1 MSDPAICPICKNPK
15 KSSSSG
21 SLTQWIAACTC
32 DVAPP
37 PIDETA
43 QQISVK
49 LCKTC
54 GKRINEGRSG
64 SLTQFIF
71 RSDVCQCARPEIP
84 EELAV
89 DPVPVQEITQ
99 PLEEETEVEL
109 EEAIEGFPYE
119 RYKPL
124 ERLGMGTGGSVF
136 LARDKMLNKKVAV
149 KMLRSLVPSQLIS
162 FHEEARAT
170 SKLEHPCI
178 VKLLDFGASDSG
190 IPYMVLEYI
199 QGESLES
206 KLEKSGRLDIKS
218 VQAIF
223 KDILEGISYAH
234 ANGIFHRDIKP
245 SNILLTES
253 SDSISEV
260 KIIDFGIA
268 KSFNVE
274 TDPDGQA
281 VTDFNTPVGAPFYM
295 SPDQGLGNVYDSR
308 SEIYSLGCVL
318 FECLAGRPPF
328 EGETPLSTLA
338 MHAIESPP
346 SLKGYMGDS
355 FVPDLDQVVQKA
367 LAKEQE
373 DRYQSALEFRSAL
386 LEIEDLALAETLSR
400 TDFHQLK
407 DKSKKSL
414 VTLVFLISVL
424 IVVPTGLYFYLNHA
438 ARKNAVSIPSDF
450 EEKTT
455 YKSLPVS
462 KDVDH
467 VLGDEL
473 KLDEKSWEMSRGGR
487 SAIGRNI
494 SDEDLKELE
503 KYPQLRFLK
512 TIPPAKIQGWGLKYV
527 PENIISACIASEI
540 FDEDGARELT
550 RFQKLDQA
558 KIHSSKKLTDKA
570 IEYILSSPVLTA
582 VELRYIHP
590 LPPNAVKL
598 VAHKKGL
605 TAVDIGHSE
614 PITKD
619 DIAELSKSRTITYLR
634 LSNSEV
640 DDSYVPY
647 LLKMPLEKLDI
658 NDSKISDKGLME
670 LTKLKGLKLLKV
682 ALVDNQLTY
691 PGTQDFARHRPDVK
705 MDIIN
710 SMGIKDDGLDGE
722 AQLDNLIEDVSR
734 RMKKLNR

>member
-15 KSSSSG
+15 KSGSSG

-37 PIDETA
+37 PLDEAA
-43 QQISVK
+43 QAISVK

-84 EELAV
+84 EELKV
-89 DPVPVQEITQ
+89 DPVEAQELTQ

-109 EEAIEGFPYE
+109 EESIEGFPYE

-245 SNILLTES
+245 SNILLTEGPEN
-253 SDSISEV
+253 ISEV

-268 KSFNVE
+268 KAFNVE
-274 TDPDGQA
+274 ADSDSQKE
-281 VTDFNTPVGAPFYM
+281 TDFNTPVGAPFYM
-295 SPDQGLGNVYDSR
+295 SPDQGLGKPYDSR

-355 FVPDLDQVVQKA
+355 FVPDLDQVVHKA

-373 DRYQSALEFRSAL
+373 DRYQNAIEFRSAL

-400 TDFHQLK
+400 TDFHHLK
-407 DKSKKSL
+407 GKSKKSL
-414 VTLVFLISVL
+414 ATLVFLISVL
-424 IVVPTGLYFYLNHA
+424 IIVPTGLYFYLNHV
-438 ARKNAVSIPSDF
+438 ARKNAVSIPTDF

-455 YKSLPVS
+455 YKSLPAG

-473 KLDEKSWEMSRGGR
+473 KLDDKSWEMGRGGR

-494 SDEDLKELE
+494 SDEDLKDLE
-503 KYPQLRFLK
+503 NYPQLRFLK

-527 PENIISACIASEI
+527 PENTISICIASEI

-550 RFQKLDQA
+550 RFKKLDQA

-570 IEYILSSPVLTA
+570 VEYILSSPVLTA

-590 LPPNAVKL
+590 LPPNAVKM
-598 VAHKKGL
+598 VAHKNGL

-614 PITKD
+614 PITRD
-619 DIAELSKSRTITYLR
+619 DIAELSKSKTITYLR

-640 DDSYVPY
+640 DDTYVPY
-647 LLKMPLEKLDI
+647 LLKMPLERLDI

-670 LTKLKGLKLLKV
+670 LTKLKNLKLLKV

-710 SMGIKDDGLDGE
+710 FFGIKDDGLDSE
-722 AQLDNLIEDVSR
+722 AQLDNLIEDVSK
-734 RMKKLNR
+734 RMKKIKR

>member
-1 MSDPAICPICKNPK
+1 MSDTAICPICKNPK
-15 KSSSSG
+15 KSGSSG

-37 PIDETA
+37 PVDEAA
-43 QQISVK
+43 QAIPVK
-49 LCKTC
+49 LCKSC

-84 EELAV
+84 EELAM
-89 DPVPVQEITQ
+89 DPEAVQELTQ

-109 EEAIEGFPYE
+109 EEAIDGFPYE

-124 ERLGMGTGGSVF
+124 EHLGMGTGGSVY
-136 LARDKMLNKKVAV
+136 LARDRMLNKKVAV
-149 KMLRSLVPSQLIS
+149 KMLRNLVPSQLIA

-199 QGESLES
+199 KGESLET
-206 KLEKSGRLDIKS
+206 KLEKTGRMDIRS

-245 SNILLTES
+245 GNILLTEGS
-253 SDSISEV
+253 EDINEV

-268 KSFNVE
+268 KAFNVE
-274 TDPDGQA
+274 ADSENQKAIDSSS
-281 VTDFNTPVGAPFYM
+281 PVGAPFYM
-295 SPDQGLGNVYDSR
+295 SPDQGLGKPYDSR

-328 EGETPLSTLA
+328 EGETPLTTLA

-346 SLKGYMGDS
+346 SLKSFMGDS
-355 FVPDLDQVVQKA
+355 FVPDIDQVVHKA

-373 DRYQSALEFRSAL
+373 DRYQNALEFRTAL
-386 LEIEDLALAETLSR
+386 LEIEDLAMAETLSR
-400 TDFHQLK
+400 TDFHQAK
-407 DKSKKSL
+407 RKSKKSL
-414 VTLVFLISVL
+414 ITLLSLVCVL

-438 ARKNAVSIPSDF
+438 ARKNAVSAPSDF

-455 YKSLPVS
+455 YKSLPAG

-473 KLDEKSWEMSRGGR
+473 GLDEKSWEMGRGGR
-487 SAIGRNI
+487 STVGTNM
-494 SDEDLKELE
+494 SDEDFKELE
-503 KYPQLRFLK
+503 KYPQLRYLK
-512 TIPPAKIQGWGLKYV
+512 TTPGKIQGWGLKYL
-527 PENIISACIASEI
+527 PENIISICIASEI
-540 FDEDGARELT
+540 FDEAGAREMT
-550 RFQKLDQA
+550 RFRQLDQA

-590 LPPNAVKL
+590 LPPHAVKM

-605 TAVDIGHSE
+605 TTVDLGHSE
-614 PITKD
+614 PITID
-619 DIAELSKSRTITYLR
+619 DMAELSESKTISFLR

-647 LLKMPLEKLDI
+647 LLKMPLKRLDI

-670 LTKLKGLKLLKV
+670 LTKLKSLKLLIV
-682 ALVDNQLTY
+682 ALVANQLTY
-691 PGTQDFARHRPDVK
+691 PGTQNFTRYRPDVK
-705 MDIIN
+705 LTIK
-710 SMGIKDDGLDGE
+710 SFTGIEDDGLDSDN
-722 AQLDNLIEDVSR
+722 QLNSLIEDVSK
-734 RMKKLNR
+734 RMKKLKR

>member
-1 MSDPAICPICKNPK
+1 MSDSAICPICKNPK
-15 KSSSSG
+15 KSGSSG

-37 PIDETA
+37 PVDEAA
-43 QQISVK
+43 QAISVK
-49 LCKTC
+49 LCKSC

-84 EELAV
+84 EELAM
-89 DPVPVQEITQ
+89 DPVAVQELTQ

-109 EEAIEGFPYE
+109 EESIDGFPYE

-124 ERLGMGTGGSVF
+124 EHLGMGTGGSVY

-149 KMLRSLVPSQLIS
+149 KMLRSLVPSQLIA

-199 QGESLES
+199 KGESLET
-206 KLEKSGRLDIKS
+206 KLGKTGRMDIRS

-245 SNILLTES
+245 GNILLTEGPE
-253 SDSISEV
+253 DINEV

-268 KSFNVE
+268 KAFNVE
-274 TDPDGQA
+274 ADSESQKAIDSSS
-281 VTDFNTPVGAPFYM
+281 PVGAPFYM
-295 SPDQGLGNVYDSR
+295 SPDQGLGKPYDSR

-328 EGETPLSTLA
+328 EGETPLTTLA

-346 SLKGYMGDS
+346 SLKSFMGDS
-355 FVPDLDQVVQKA
+355 FVPDLDQVVHKA

-373 DRYQSALEFRSAL
+373 DRYQNALEFRSAL

-400 TDFHQLK
+400 TDFHQAK
-407 DKSKKSL
+407 RKSKKSL
-414 VTLVFLISVL
+414 ITLLFLVCVL

-438 ARKNAVSIPSDF
+438 ARKNAVSIQSDF

-462 KDVDH
+462 QEAES
-467 VLGDEL
+467 VLHDEL
-473 KLDEKSWEMSRGGR
+473 LLDEKSWEIRREGR
-487 SAIGRNI
+487 SAIGRNT

-503 KYPQLRFLK
+503 KYPQLRYLK
-512 TIPPAKIQGWGLKYV
+512 TIPPAKIHGWGLKYV
-527 PENIISACIASEI
+527 PENIISICIASEI
-540 FDEDGARELT
+540 FDEAGAREMT
-550 RFQKLDQA
+550 RFKQLDQA

-590 LPPNAVKL
+590 LPPHAVKM
-598 VAHKKGL
+598 VARKEGL
-605 TAVDIGHSE
+605 TAVDLGHSE

-619 DIAELSKSRTITYLR
+619 DIAELSKSKTISSLR

-640 DDSYVPY
+640 DDSFIPY
-647 LLKMPLEKLDI
+647 LIKMPLERLDI
-658 NDSKISDKGLME
+658 NDSKISDRGLME
-670 LTKLKGLKLLKV
+670 LTKLKSLKLLIV
-682 ALVDNQLTY
+682 ALVDNRLTY
-691 PGTQDFARHRPDVK
+691 PGTQNFTRYRPDVQL
-705 MDIIN
+705 DIKGFN
-710 SMGIKDDGLDGE
+710 GIKEDGLDSDN
-722 AQLDNLIEDVSR
+722 QLDNIIEDVSR
-734 RMKKLNR
+734 RMKKLKR

>member
-1 MSDPAICPICKNPK
+1 MSDTAICPICKNPK
-15 KSSSSG
+15 KSGSSG

-37 PIDETA
+37 PVDEAA
-43 QQISVK
+43 QAISVK
-49 LCKTC
+49 LCKSC

-84 EELAV
+84 EELAM
-89 DPVPVQEITQ
+89 DPVAVQELTP
-99 PLEEETEVEL
+99 PLEEETELEL
-109 EEAIEGFPYE
+109 EEAIDGFPYE

-124 ERLGMGTGGSVF
+124 EHLGMGTGGSVY

-149 KMLRSLVPSQLIS
+149 KMLRSLVPSQLIA

-199 QGESLES
+199 KGESLET
-206 KLEKSGRLDIKS
+206 KLKKAGRMDIRS

-245 SNILLTES
+245 GNILLTEGPEN
-253 SDSISEV
+253 INEV

-268 KSFNVE
+268 KAFNVE
-274 TDPDGQA
+274 ADSESQKTTDSS
-281 VTDFNTPVGAPFYM
+281 TPVGAPFYM
-295 SPDQGLGNVYDSR
+295 SPDQGLGKPYDSR

-328 EGETPLSTLA
+328 EGETPLTTLA

-346 SLKGYMGDS
+346 SLKSFMGDS
-355 FVPDLDQVVQKA
+355 FLPDLDQIVHKA
-367 LAKEQE
+367 LAKEQD
-373 DRYQSALEFRSAL
+373 DRYQNALEFRSAL
-386 LEIEDLALAETLSR
+386 LDIEDLALAETLSR
-400 TDFHQLK
+400 TDFHQAEK
-407 DKSKKSL
+407 RSKKTIF
-414 VTLVFLISVL
+414 TLAFLIGVL
-424 IVVPTGLYFYLNHA
+424 IVVPTGLYFYLNHTARENA
-438 ARKNAVSIPSDF
+438 ASIPTDF

-462 KDVDH
+462 TEAESVVRDD
-467 VLGDEL
+467 L
-473 KLDEKSWEMSRGGR
+473 KLDEKSWEINRGGR

-494 SDEDLKELE
+494 ADEDLKELE
-503 KYPQLRFLK
+503 KYPQLRYLK
-512 TIPPAKIQGWGLKYV
+512 TIPPAKIKGWGLKYV
-527 PENIISACIASEI
+527 PENTASICIASEI
-540 FDEDGARELT
+540 FDENGARELT
-550 RFQKLDQA
+550 RFHKLDQA

-570 IEYILSSPVLTA
+570 IEFILSSPVLTA

-598 VAHKKGL
+598 VAHKQGL
-605 TAVDIGHSE
+605 TSVDIGHSE
-614 PITKD
+614 PISRD
-619 DIAELSKSRTITYLR
+619 DIAELSKSKTITYLR
-634 LSNSEV
+634 LSNTEV

-647 LLKMPLEKLDI
+647 LLKMPLSRLDI

-670 LTKLKGLKLLKV
+670 LAKLKSLKLLRV
-682 ALVDNQLTY
+682 SLVKDRLTY
-691 PGTQDFARHRPDVK
+691 PGTQSFKRHRPDVK
-705 MDIIN
+705 LNILD
-710 SMGIKDDGLDGE
+710 SFGIEGDGLD
-722 AQLDNLIEDVSR
+722 ANFQLDNLIEDVSN
-734 RMKKLNR
+734 RMKEIKR

>member
-1 MSDPAICPICKNPK
+1 MSDTAICPICKNPK
-15 KSSSSG
+15 KSGSSG

-37 PIDETA
+37 PVDETA
-43 QQISVK
+43 QAISVK
-49 LCKTC
+49 LCKSC

-84 EELAV
+84 EELAMA
-89 DPVPVQEITQ
+89 PVAVQELTQ
-99 PLEEETEVEL
+99 PLEEETEIEL
-109 EEAIEGFPYE
+109 EEAIDGFPYE

-124 ERLGMGTGGSVF
+124 EHLGMGTGGSVY

-149 KMLRSLVPSQLIS
+149 KMLRSLVPSQLIA

-199 QGESLES
+199 KGESLET
-206 KLEKSGRLDIKS
+206 KLEKTGKMDIRS

-245 SNILLTES
+245 GNILLTEGPEN
-253 SDSISEV
+253 INEV

-268 KSFNVE
+268 KAFNVE
-274 TDPDGQA
+274 ADPESQKATDSS
-281 VTDFNTPVGAPFYM
+281 TPVGAPFYM
-295 SPDQGLGNVYDSR
+295 SPDQGLGKPYDSR

-328 EGETPLSTLA
+328 EGETPLTTLA

-346 SLKGYMGDS
+346 SLKSFMGDS
-355 FVPDLDQVVQKA
+355 FLPDLDQVVHKA
-367 LAKEQE
+367 LAKEQD
-373 DRYQSALEFRSAL
+373 DRYQNALEFRSAI
-386 LEIEDLALAETLSR
+386 LEVEDLTALDTAAR
-400 TDFHQLK
+400 TDLTTVKGRSFKLLAVL
-407 DKSKKSL
+407 L
-414 VTLVFLISVL
+414 VLLGALVL
-424 IVVPTGLYFYLNHA
+424 VPTGFYQHLVQA
-438 ARKNAVSIPSDF
+438 ARRNAISIPSDF

-455 YKSLPVS
+455 YKSLPAN
-462 KDVDH
+462 KEVDH

-473 KLDEKSWEMSRGGR
+473 GLDDTKWEMGRGGR
-487 SAIGRNI
+487 YTLGRNM
-494 SDEDLKELE
+494 SDEGFKELE
-503 KYPQLRFLK
+503 KYPDLK
-512 TIPPAKIQGWGLKYV
+512 VVKTTPGNIRGWGLKYV
-527 PENIISACIASEI
+527 PENIISICISSEI
-540 FDEDGARELT
+540 FDEEGAKELT
-550 RFQKLDQA
+550 RFKRLAQV

-590 LPPNAVKL
+590 LPPHAVEM

-605 TAVDIGHSE
+605 TTVDLGHSE
-614 PITKD
+614 PITIKAL
-619 DIAELSKSRTITYLR
+619 AELSKSKTLNYLR
-634 LSNSEV
+634 VSNSEA
-640 DDSYVPY
+640 DDKYVPY
-647 LLKMPLEKLDI
+647 LLKMPLSRLDI

-670 LTKLKGLKLLKV
+670 LTKLKTLKFLKV
-682 ALVDNQLTY
+682 ALVDGQLTY
-691 PGTQDFARHRPDVK
+691 PGTQDFKRHRPDVNLV
-705 MDIIN
+705 IIN
-710 SMGIKDDGLDGE
+710 SMGINDDGLDGE
-722 AQLDNLIEDVSR
+722 AQLDNLIKDVSKR
-734 RMKKLNR
+734 VKERKR